1 MELLNLMAEASEAGA
16 IGSIEWTEAVDIYL
30 CMLAPICPH
39 IAEELWAQTGRE
51 YSVHNHPWPAVDE
64 EATRELEIVIP
75 VQINGKLR
83 DRITVPVDATEVQI
97 RSAALASEVVL
108 KFMEGKSPKKVIVAQ
123 KKLVNIVM

>member
-1 MELLNLMAEASEAGA
+1 
-16 IGSIEWTEAVDIYL
+16 
-30 CMLAPICPH
+30 
-39 IAEELWAQTGRE
+39 
-51 YSVHNHPWPAVDE
+51 VDE